1 MAKHAATRKD
11 REPAARR
18 GAARTMA
25 RMPGGKASPRRA
37 AIASIDPASGE
48 VLKTFEPH
56 AEREIE
62 ARLERARQTFRNY
75 RQAPFAERARMMTRA
90 ADILD
95 ESREEFGRL
104 MTREMGKPLR
114 AAIEEAQK
122 CAWACRVY
130 AEHAETWLADE

>member
-1 MAKHAATRKD
+1 QYGEARTDEKAERI
-11 REPAARR
+11 RRPARR
-18 GAARTMA
+18 
-25 RMPGGKASPRRA
+25 P

-56 AEREIE
+56 GEHDVDQ
-62 ARLERARQTFRNY
+62 RLERARRTFATY
-75 RQAPFAERARMMTRA
+75 RRSAFAERARLMTRA

-95 ESREEFGRL
+95 GDREELGRL

-114 AAIEEAQK
+114 AAVEEAQK

-130 AEHAETWLADE
+130 AEHAEA